1 MLSVEMYPSLALGH
15 QRVGDC
21 YYRDREPP
29 AHMPLYPSSYDMA
42 AGAMP
47 SHPLAPPPARSE
59 PTCKGQQDS
68 VKMELENGSLWKHF
82 CSVGT
87 EMIITKKGRRMFPQL
102 RVKLSGLNPAL
113 RYILLLDMVAMDTS
127 RYRFQGD
134 TWQVVGGA
142 EARLPD
148 RVFIHPDSPA
158 TGAHWQSRSISFHR
172 AKLTNNTL
180 DTQGYII
187 LHSLH
192 RYQPRVHV
200 IEARDVLRWGGGQH
214 SFIFPETQFLTVT
227 AYQNN
232 KITELKIQSNP
243 FAKGFREDGMNSKR
257 QRDVRQKRKLNE
269 PLDIVSCDPCDST
282 ELLSQYS
289 SSSSSSDLQSLALA
303 SLPSLP
309 PLPESVC
316 GYGSNVTPFQE
327 SPVPEQQQALD
338 LVGQTFIASQMTDI
352 TANITAD
359 MTKGPQDA
367 SGNKVSDG
375 MMDRSVTMSLSTYN
389 GTYPATPL
397 GSSSFDPAS
406 HPQSSSS
413 YRSDP
418 SISQPSPTSTF
429 NYPSMA
435 TTDYPSI
442 LSSSPTLPSS
452 PTSPSLQQTSF
463 TYPTVP
469 ISTSSSPKPLLS
481 STSCQSILPSIQQQG
496 LLSPH
501 TPTNTSFPSLPP
513 PSCQPIQ
520 QNGVTTHSMLT
531 PPNQAL
537 QAVPISNQTP
547 PLLVFN
553 PTAYPYPNLPLSN
566 VIQTT
571 PSLFNLSSPS
581 TSQSHPVPS
590 LPYSLSSHSAPLSY
604 PFPSLPS
611 SLSSCSSVQ
620 NWTLPNV
627 SSGSVHSAVS
637 IPIPTQIQAPSVGS
651 SFLPSSFTHPPSSL
665 PNPVYQPSSCSTIPS
680 VSVASFQPSASSHIS
695 PFSLTN
701 HSLPPTA
708 CPQNQTA
715 TPSSYPPIA
724 PTEIG
729 SFSQFNSGAP
739 YLPEMVL
746 HHPSLLPPL
755 DPSLSSCVSSS
766 STPPALYPPF
776 SSYPLR
782 LCQDPRSSFTIPLRH
797 MYRQHQHGHTHAQG
811 SYLDMSGRAVF

>member
-1 MLSVEMYPSLALGH
+1 MLSVEMYPNLALGH

-21 YYRDREPP
+21 YYREREPP

-47 SHPLAPPPARSE
+47 SHPLAPPPAPSK

-113 RYILLLDMVAMDTS
+113 RYIMLLDVVAMDTS

-289 SSSSSSDLQSLALA
+289 SSSSDLQSLALA

-316 GYGSNVTPFQE
+316 GYGSNETPFHE

-367 SGNKVSDG
+367 SGNKVTDG

-397 GSSSFDPAS
+397 GSSSFAPAP

-413 YRSDP
+413 YRSDL
-418 SISQPSPTSTF
+418 SIPQPSPTSTF

-452 PTSPSLQQTSF
+452 TTSPSLQQTSF
-463 TYPTVP
+463 TYPTLS
-469 ISTSSSPKPLLS
+469 ISTPSSPKPLLS
-481 STSCQSILPSIQQQG
+481 STSFHSILPSNPQEG

-571 PSLFNLSSPS
+571 PPSLFNLSI
-581 TSQSHPVPS
+581 
-590 LPYSLSSHSAPLSY
+590 
-604 PFPSLPS
+604 
-611 SLSSCSSVQ
+611 Q

-627 SSGSVHSAVS
+627 SSSSVHSAVS

-651 SFLPSSFTHPPSSL
+651 SFLPSSFTHPQSSL
-665 PNPVYQPSSCSTIPS
+665 PNPVYQPSSCSAIPS
-680 VSVASFQPSASSHIS
+680 VSVASFQPSASSHIP
-695 PFSLTN
+695 PFSLTD
-701 HSLPPTA
+701 HSLPPTT
-708 CPQNQTA
+708 CPQNQTT

-729 SFSQFNSGAP
+729 SFSQFNSGTP

-746 HHPSLLPPL
+746 HHPSLLPRL

-782 LCQDPRSSFTIPLRH
+782 LCQDPRSSFPIPLRH

>member
-21 YYRDREPP
+21 YYREREPP

-47 SHPLAPPPARSE
+47 SHLLAPPPAPSK

-113 RYILLLDMVAMDTS
+113 RYILLLDMVAVDTS

-269 PLDIVSCDPCDST
+269 PLDIG
-282 ELLSQYS
+282 ELPLDIGNVTQISLQLVDS
-289 SSSSSSDLQSLALA
+289 SSILQSL
-303 SLPSLP
+303 
-309 PLPESVC
+309 
-316 GYGSNVTPFQE
+316 
-327 SPVPEQQQALD
+327 
-338 LVGQTFIASQMTDI
+338 IAME
-352 TANITAD
+352 
-359 MTKGPQDA
+359 M
-367 SGNKVSDG
+367 
-375 MMDRSVTMSLSTYN
+375 SVTMSLSTYN
-389 GTYPATPL
+389 GTYLATPL
-397 GSSSFDPAS
+397 ESSSFAPAT

-418 SISQPSPTSTF
+418 SIPQPSPTSTF

-452 PTSPSLQQTSF
+452 TTSPSLKQTSC
-463 TYPTVP
+463 TYTTLS

-481 STSCQSILPSIQQQG
+481 STSFHSILPSNPQQG

-520 QNGVTTHSMLT
+520 QNG
-531 PPNQAL
+531 AL
-537 QAVPISNQTP
+537 QAVPNSNQTP
-547 PLLVFN
+547 PLSVFN

-571 PSLFNLSSPS
+571 PPSLFNLSSHS

-590 LPYSLSSHSAPLSY
+590 LPYSLSSHSTPLSY

-611 SLSSCSSVQ
+611 SLSSCSSSVQ

-637 IPIPTQIQAPSVGS
+637 IPIPTQIQAPSVA
-651 SFLPSSFTHPPSSL
+651 SSFTHPPSSL
-665 PNPVYQPSSCSTIPS
+665 PNPVYQPSSCSAIPS

-701 HSLPPTA
+701 HSLPPTT
-708 CPQNQTA
+708 CPQNQTT

-766 STPPALYPPF
+766 SSTTPPTLYPPF

-782 LCQDPRSSFTIPLRH
+782 LCQDPRSSFPIPLRH
-797 MYRQHQHGHTHAQG
+797 MYRQHQHGHSHPQG

>member
-1 MLSVEMYPSLALGH
+1 
-15 QRVGDC
+15 
-21 YYRDREPP
+21 
-29 AHMPLYPSSYDMA
+29 MPLYPSSCDMA
-42 AGAMP
+42 ARAMP
-47 SHPLAPPPARSE
+47 SHLLAPPPAPSK
-59 PTCKGQQDS
+59 PTCKVQQDS
-68 VKMELENGSLWKHF
+68 VKMELENGSLWKQF

-102 RVKLSGLNPAL
+102 RVKLSGLNPGL
-113 RYILLLDMVAMDTS
+113 RYILLLDVVPVDTS

-282 ELLSQYS
+282 ELLSQS
-289 SSSSSSDLQSLALA
+289 SSSSPSDLQSLALA

-316 GYGSNVTPFQE
+316 GYGSNETHFQE

-338 LVGQTFIASQMTDI
+338 LVGQTFIASQMADI
-352 TANITAD
+352 TANIPAD
-359 MTKGPQDA
+359 ITNGLQDA
-367 SGNKVSDG
+367 SGNKVTDG
-375 MMDRSVTMSLSTYN
+375 MMDRSITMSLSPYN
-389 GTYPATPL
+389 ETYPATPL
-397 GSSSFDPAS
+397 GSSSFAPAP

-418 SISQPSPTSTF
+418 SIPQPSPTSI
-429 NYPSMA
+429 NYPSMV
-435 TTDYPSI
+435 TSDYPSI

-452 PTSPSLQQTSF
+452 TTSPLLQQTSF
-463 TYPTVP
+463 TYPTLSL
-469 ISTSSSPKPLLS
+469 STSSFPKPLLS
-481 STSCQSILPSIQQQG
+481 STSFHSIPPSDPQQG

-501 TPTNTSFPSLPP
+501 TPTNTYFPSLPP
-513 PSCQPIQ
+513 PCCQPIQ

-547 PLLVFN
+547 PPLSVFN

-566 VIQTT
+566 VNQTT
-571 PSLFNLSSPS
+571 PPSLFNLS
-581 TSQSHPVPS
+581 
-590 LPYSLSSHSAPLSY
+590 
-604 PFPSLPS
+604 
-611 SLSSCSSVQ
+611 
-620 NWTLPNV
+620 
-627 SSGSVHSAVS
+627 
-637 IPIPTQIQAPSVGS
+637 I
-651 SFLPSSFTHPPSSL
+651 
-665 PNPVYQPSSCSTIPS
+665 YQPSSCSAIPS
-680 VSVASFQPSASSHIS
+680 ASVPSFQPSASSHIP

-701 HSLPPTA
+701 HSLPPTT
-708 CPQNQTA
+708 CPQNQTT

-729 SFSQFNSGAP
+729 SFSQFNPGAP
-739 YLPEMVL
+739 YLPEM
-746 HHPSLLPPL
+746 
-755 DPSLSSCVSSS
+755 
-766 STPPALYPPF
+766 
-776 SSYPLR
+776 
-782 LCQDPRSSFTIPLRH
+782 DPRSSFPIPLRH
-797 MYRQHQHGHTHAQG
+797 MYRQHQHGHTHPQG
-811 SYLDMSGRAVF
+811 SYMDMSGRAVF

>member
-21 YYRDREPP
+21 YYRGEEPP

-42 AGAMP
+42 AGAMT
-47 SHPLAPPPARSE
+47 SHPLAPPPAPSE

-289 SSSSSSDLQSLALA
+289 SSSSSSSSDLQSLALA

-316 GYGSNVTPFQE
+316 GYGSNETPFQE
-327 SPVPEQQQALD
+327 SPLPEQQQALD

-367 SGNKVSDG
+367 SGNKVTDG
-375 MMDRSVTMSLSTYN
+375 MMDSSLGRQVAKWLERWASNQKVAGTNPRADKVPICHSAPEKGIIGTTPLVSCYVSVTFTAGVNNEICILFLPCRSVTMSLSTYN

-397 GSSSFDPAS
+397 GSSSFDPAP

-418 SISQPSPTSTF
+418 SISQPSPTSTLIIHPWPPLTIPLF
-429 NYPSMA
+429 S
-435 TTDYPSI
+435 
-442 LSSSPTLPSS
+442 
-452 PTSPSLQQTSF
+452 
-463 TYPTVP
+463 
-469 ISTSSSPKPLLS
+469 PLL
-481 STSCQSILPSIQQQG
+481 L
-496 LLSPH
+496 H
-501 TPTNTSFPSLPP
+501 SLPP
-513 PSCQPIQ
+513 PHLPRFSKLVSP
-520 QNGVTTHSMLT
+520 T
-531 PPNQAL
+531 PPCL
-537 QAVPISNQTP
+537 FPLHP
-547 PLLVFN
+547 P
-553 PTAYPYPNLPLSN
+553 
-566 VIQTT
+566 
-571 PSLFNLSSPS
+571 PSLSCPPPPVNPS
-581 TSQSHPVPS
+581 FHP
-590 LPYSLSSHSAPLSY
+590 SHSKA
-604 PFPSLPS
+604 
-611 SLSSCSSVQ
+611 CSV
-620 NWTLPNV
+620 L
-627 SSGSVHSAVS
+627 
-637 IPIPTQIQAPSVGS
+637 
-651 SFLPSSFTHPPSSL
+651 THP
-665 PNPVYQPSSCSTIPS
+665 QIPL
-680 VSVASFQPSASSHIS
+680 F
-695 PFSLTN
+695 
-701 HSLPPTA
+701 
-708 CPQNQTA
+708 
-715 TPSSYPPIA
+715 
-724 PTEIG
+724 
-729 SFSQFNSGAP
+729 
-739 YLPEMVL
+739 
-746 HHPSLLPPL
+746 HHSLLPPVN
-755 DPSLSSCVSSS
+755 PSS
-766 STPPALYPPF
+766 
-776 SSYPLR
+776 R
-782 LCQDPRSSFTIPLRH
+782 
-797 MYRQHQHGHTHAQG
+797 MG
-811 SYLDMSGRAVF
+811 